1 MRYIRAMSWRI
12 EYSADALIALRRIP
26 TNLARTIRTK
36 IERLAADPF
45 APNNNVK
52 ALKGRPAYRLRV
64 GDWRVIYSLR
74 RDVLMVHVLVMAP
87 RGGAYD

>member
-1 MRYIRAMSWRI
+1 MRYIRTMSWRI

-36 IERLAADPF
+36 IERLAANPF

-52 ALKGRPAYRLRV
+52 ALKGRPGYRLRV

-74 RDVLMVHVLVMAP
+74 RDVLVVHVLAIAP
-87 RGGAYD
+87 RGRAYD